1 MNDQITGPSWDL
13 TPVYKNLKDPQIEQ
27 DLNALETLL
36 SEIDNL
42 NIGLDNEKSELAK
55 TIFAKIEEATELFSN
70 LSTYSSCLLSV
81 DSGDEAAQTL
91 SGRLQRYRQQLGT
104 YSKPLHQ
111 FEM

>member
-55 TIFAKIEEATELFSN
+55 TIFAKIEEATELF
-70 LSTYSSCLLSV
+70 LSLI
-81 DSGDEAAQTL
+81 
-91 SGRLQRYRQQLGT
+91 
-104 YSKPLHQ
+104 HI
-111 FEM
+111 

>member
-55 TIFAKIEEATELFSN
+55 TIFAKIEEATEVQN
-70 LSTYSSCLLSV
+70 LTDMEFDGCY
-81 DSGDEAAQTL
+81 
-91 SGRLQRYRQQLGT
+91 
-104 YSKPLHQ
+104 PN
-111 FEM
+111 